1 MKIYFA
7 SDDIV
12 HILEYTNKGGVPDF
26 KFKQILQVSVWIT
39 LFILNLKSHFI
50 VTTTANHLTR

>member
-12 HILEYTNKGGVPDF
+12 HELEYTNKGGTPEL
-26 KFKQILQVSVWIT
+26 KFKQILQVSVWIIIYIKHKIS
-39 LFILNLKSHFI
+39 FIAIKNQQH
-50 VTTTANHLTR
+50 

>member
-12 HILEYTNKGGVPDF
+12 HELEYSNKGGVPDF
-26 KFKQILQVSVWIT
+26 KFKQILQVSVWTI
-39 LFILNLKSHFI
+39 IYIKIKSHFI
-50 VTTTANHLTR
+50 ITTAKLKY

>member
-12 HILEYTNKGGVPDF
+12 HELEYTNKGGVPDF
-26 KFKQILQVSVWIT
+26 KFKQILQVSVWTIIYIK
-39 LFILNLKSHFI
+39 FKSHFI
-50 VTTTANHLTR
+50 VTTANLKK